1 MKKIKKQKRSF
12 QKNIFLL
19 FLLCAVV
26 PLMINTFLNVS
37 LYSLR
42 LSDDTTQKYN
52 NVLSSLGSNIE
63 AYLDEMERLS
73 LSPYQYD
80 DMMNL
85 YTYISTQGNHS
96 ESSPSQWSHY
106 VTQYERIATRLT
118 ALSSTE
124 ILGLAFFPTG
134 PSSDKGFVYRKTDC
148 RLHEF
153 SAEDYP
159 LDSWFSYEPF
169 AYKYVTYC
177 APHTVSYYDNEKDCS
192 VFSVVKPI
200 RLLDSK
206 KDVGFLKIDVS
217 TKLFHNLF
225 SEISISDLSC
235 ITILS
240 EQDKIIYATNEAT
253 GKTFLDAYLSNPD
266 SSGVVCSYS
275 LKKNEWKMLY
285 FISYMEFY
293 KPILETLLASF
304 VFGIPIFLFSI
315 WNYRKISSRFTKPL
329 QNILYIMHEAE
340 EGNLDARA
348 DETLPMNEEFEQITI
363 QLNRMI
369 ESLDEHIKKEFMAV
383 ISQKNAQ
390 YQALQAQI
398 NPHFL
403 YNTLNNF
410 VALNRI
416 GERKLLEDS
425 IIQLTRI
432 FHYTCSNSGY
442 STLQEEFSFIEHYLF
457 LQKIRFEE
465 RLEFSLHL
473 DHEAETFLIPRL
485 LIQPLVENAIVHGME
500 DYDKPTRVEVD
511 ASLITLKGIGTC
523 IFLAVMD
530 NGTGFDKKKL
540 NIKNSVGLLNIQE
553 RLQLFQTESFFEIHS
568 AVGKY
573 TGSYMIIRNINTSL
587 IKERMDGQHENI
599 DCR

>member
-304 VFGIPIFLFSI
+304 VFGILIFLFSI
-315 WNYRKISSRFTKPL
+315 WNYRKIFC
-329 QNILYIMHEAE
+329 
-340 EGNLDARA
+340 
-348 DETLPMNEEFEQITI
+348 
-363 QLNRMI
+363 
-369 ESLDEHIKKEFMAV
+369 
-383 ISQKNAQ
+383 
-390 YQALQAQI
+390 
-398 NPHFL
+398 
-403 YNTLNNF
+403 NF
-410 VALNRI
+410 
-416 GERKLLEDS
+416 
-425 IIQLTRI
+425 
-432 FHYTCSNSGY
+432 
-442 STLQEEFSFIEHYLF
+442 
-457 LQKIRFEE
+457 
-465 RLEFSLHL
+465 
-473 DHEAETFLIPRL
+473 
-485 LIQPLVENAIVHGME
+485 
-500 DYDKPTRVEVD
+500 
-511 ASLITLKGIGTC
+511 
-523 IFLAVMD
+523 
-530 NGTGFDKKKL
+530 
-540 NIKNSVGLLNIQE
+540 
-553 RLQLFQTESFFEIHS
+553 
-568 AVGKY
+568 
-573 TGSYMIIRNINTSL
+573 
-587 IKERMDGQHENI
+587 
-599 DCR
+599 

>member
-106 VTQYERIATRLT
+106 VTQYERIATSLT
-118 ALSSTE
+118 ALRSTE

-206 KDVGFLKIDVS
+206 KDVGFIKIDVS

-253 GKTFLDAYLSNPD
+253 
-266 SSGVVCSYS
+266 
-275 LKKNEWKMLY
+275 
-285 FISYMEFY
+285 
-293 KPILETLLASF
+293 
-304 VFGIPIFLFSI
+304 
-315 WNYRKISSRFTKPL
+315 
-329 QNILYIMHEAE
+329 
-340 EGNLDARA
+340 
-348 DETLPMNEEFEQITI
+348 
-363 QLNRMI
+363 
-369 ESLDEHIKKEFMAV
+369 
-383 ISQKNAQ
+383 
-390 YQALQAQI
+390 
-398 NPHFL
+398 
-403 YNTLNNF
+403 
-410 VALNRI
+410 
-416 GERKLLEDS
+416 
-425 IIQLTRI
+425 
-432 FHYTCSNSGY
+432 
-442 STLQEEFSFIEHYLF
+442 
-457 LQKIRFEE
+457 
-465 RLEFSLHL
+465 
-473 DHEAETFLIPRL
+473 
-485 LIQPLVENAIVHGME
+485 
-500 DYDKPTRVEVD
+500 
-511 ASLITLKGIGTC
+511 
-523 IFLAVMD
+523 
-530 NGTGFDKKKL
+530 
-540 NIKNSVGLLNIQE
+540 
-553 RLQLFQTESFFEIHS
+553 
-568 AVGKY
+568 
-573 TGSYMIIRNINTSL
+573 
-587 IKERMDGQHENI
+587 
-599 DCR
+599 